1 MASLLFPLQIT
12 HLFFAFPLPSYHL
25 VVMFI
30 DVVYLSF
37 DIFITSERS
46 SCIFS
51 EAYLNLTSCHSLSFQ
66 SCSGAR
72 DKVSGAL
79 LSNTPPDLYLVWCT
93 VWLGFIKSR
102 SVWREVSVFPESTA
116 TSYNTSQ
123 INQRQLLWRIAL
135 KYFSRF
141 SIVYCLAWFL
151 KVNVGLKK
159 ENSGLLE
166 SFGTATVLHTGSICF
181 FPPRKNK
188 QQQQKNNISC

>member
-1 MASLLFPLQIT
+1 MQARETTFTDSELKIRGCVWQIMVITSRFQFNTWIWMLHYSNMASLLFPLQIT

-30 DVVYLSF
+30 DAVYLSF

-102 SVWREVSVFPESTA
+102 SVWREISVFPESTA

-141 SIVYCLAWFL
+141 SIV
-151 KVNVGLKK
+151 
-159 ENSGLLE
+159 
-166 SFGTATVLHTGSICF
+166 
-181 FPPRKNK
+181 
-188 QQQQKNNISC
+188 